1 MLRDRYIGREE
12 WRKIDFA
19 PNYEVSKLG
28 RVRSVH
34 RSVCTNGYLPNDV
47 VILKPIY
54 RGKSGYYCVN
64 IHVNGKRRMV
74 NIHRLVALAFIEN
87 PRPKVFNMINHIDGN
102 KTNNRVDNLE
112 WCNCSMN
119 MTHAYEHGLQE
130 NGNIRPVVQM
140 RSNGDYLC
148 VFKSITEAAIVN
160 SVTKGHAWE
169 CVSKNKLFRRK
180 YYLKYL

>member
-1 MLRDRYIGREE
+1 MKDYYIGIEV
-12 WRKIDFA
+12 WRKIDSA
-19 PNYEVSKLG
+19 PNYEVSNLG

-34 RSVCTNGYLPNDV
+34 RSVCTNGYRPDDV
-47 VILKPIY
+47 AILKPIY

-64 IHVNGKRRMV
+64 IHVNGGRRMV

-112 WCNCSMN
+112 WCDCSMN
-119 MTHAYEHGLQE
+119 MIHAYKNGLQK
-130 NGNIRPVVQM
+130 NGNIRPVIQTY
-140 RSNGDYLC
+140 SNGEYLC
-148 VFKSITEAAIVN
+148 AFKSIIEAAIVN
-160 SVTKGHAWE
+160 GVTKAHAWQ
-169 CVSKNKLFRRK
+169 CVKKNKLLRRK